1 RKRMKNVKR
10 FIALILAV
18 ALALSDPA
26 AGELSV
32 VEAGRLRTD
41 FAIPSPV
48 LKGTKYRSR
57 IDNGTPWVDS
67 ELKENVTKRTPIDPK
82 EDFHLYANKDWLV
95 KNKIP
100 RGYESW
106 SHYAERA
113 NEVKR
118 QCMKLLKD
126 PSIFGHDA
134 DLIHTL
140 NSLILD
146 WDTRNAIGVTG
157 IKDLA
162 DRILAVQNIEE
173 LKSLLMSEEGIELLD
188 NFISVGAGTGLTDS
202 SYYQV
207 FVGNS
212 GFLLSDAAEY
222 EKRSEYGDMQY
233 DYAKDVFSHMAGRL
247 GMDPSEAQA
256 RFDGAIAFESLLAPS
271 ALTSEDEM
279 SDDYI
284 ERINNEMFFSEVG
297 LLSGAYPLTEMIEK
311 MGYRYEGKYV
321 VEQPEYLRKLNEVF
335 NDSNLEGMKD
345 LIYVG
350 YVTGF
355 SNLLDEEIVSYA
367 GNAYEEY
374 FGGNGSITDREMAYN
389 MVSGMLPAAMQKV
402 YVSRYGST
410 KDKRRMEQLCRQVI
424 RTYRELLRENKWAS
438 RKTINYAIKKLNS
451 IKIHAAYPDEWMDYS
466 SISLDGKNLVDAV
479 RAINEYYTAYNQ
491 SLMGQRVNDRNWA
504 SGMNL
509 LSCNAFYS
517 AQDNTINMIIG
528 MMGEPFFSDDMSKE
542 ELYASIGAF
551 WVGHEVSHAFD
562 NNGSQFDANGDYKD
576 WWTKKDKQEFNRR
589 VRKMNRYLDKI
600 IPFGKYHVNGSNVN
614 TEMIA
619 DMTGLQCALRMAKK
633 ERHFDY
639 DKFFKTYAQMNAS
652 LSIYST
658 ELYVLTQDEHLLDY
672 LRTNVPVQQFEE
684 FYKTYDVEKGDGMY
698 LAPKDR
704 LLIW

>member
-1 RKRMKNVKR
+1 MKNVKR

-95 KNKIP
+95 KNRIP

-284 ERINNEMFFSEVG
+284 ERINNEMSFSEVG

-402 YVSRYGST
+402 YVSRYGSS

-658 ELYVLTQDEHLLDY
+658 ELYVLTQDEHPLDY

>member
-1 RKRMKNVKR
+1 MKNVKR

-374 FGGNGSITDREMAYN
+374 CGGNGSITDREMAYN